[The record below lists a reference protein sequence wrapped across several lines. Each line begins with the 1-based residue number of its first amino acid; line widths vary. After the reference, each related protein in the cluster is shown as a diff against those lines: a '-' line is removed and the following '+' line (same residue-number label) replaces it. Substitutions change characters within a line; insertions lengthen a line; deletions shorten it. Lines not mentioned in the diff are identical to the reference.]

1 MPAITSGKILVTGAN
16 GYIALWLVRKLL
28 DQGYAVRG
36 TVRSEGKARHLRET
50 FRSHNRL
57 ETIVIEDITKEG
69 AFDEAVNG
77 VDAIAHLASP
87 VVLGVDNPEEL
98 IAPAVRGTMR
108 VFESAL
114 AYGTSVQRI
123 VLTSSCAAIREFRDL
138 PRTFTE
144 EDWNDASLAE
154 VRARGPAASITDKY
168 CASKVLAER
177 AAWEFVEKNRREG
190 KIGWDLVVI
199 CPSYVFGPPM
209 LPVRSP
215 AEMANS
221 LREWYE
227 TVIVK
232 AKDQTD
238 VRSDGMVVEMCWVDV
253 RDVAEA
259 HVLAFQKKEAGE
271 ERIIASEGPWRWQ
284 DFVKA
289 AHEADACLP
298 PGDATYDPTVA
309 GHSFLFDAAK
319 SMNILELKYHTK
331 QESTDDMIRGFKAHG
346 LL

>member
-199 CPSYVFGPPM
+199 CPS
-209 LPVRSP
+209 
-215 AEMANS
+215 
-221 LREWYE
+221 
-227 TVIVK
+227 
-232 AKDQTD
+232 
-238 VRSDGMVVEMCWVDV
+238 MCWVDV

-284 DFVKA
+284 DFGESTFRTPAICDELMEMYVSEVKA

-331 QESTDDMIRGFKAHG
+331 QESTDAMIRGFKAHG